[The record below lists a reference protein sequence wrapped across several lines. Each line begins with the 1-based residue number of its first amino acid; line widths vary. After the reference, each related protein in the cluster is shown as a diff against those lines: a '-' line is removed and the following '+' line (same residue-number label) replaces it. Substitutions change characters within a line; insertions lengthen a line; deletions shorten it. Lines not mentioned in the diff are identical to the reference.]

1 MENLQVVTLSES
13 LKAWGSDGFKDALKN
28 EMAQLNVEQLPLA
41 ADHPALQAA
50 LQQGLKYSS
59 HAVYD
64 APGVVILSVTEYDDH
79 IRVKAGVFYSGIIS
93 GCSCADDPTP
103 TDMVPEYCEL
113 QLDINKATANTSV
126 FLLQN

>member
-28 EMAQLNVEQLPLA
+28 EMAQLNVEQLP
-41 ADHPALQAA
+41 

>member
-1 MENLQVVTLSES
+1 MFTLSES
-13 LKAWGSDGFKDALKN
+13 LKAWGSDGFRDALKN
-28 EMAQLNVEQLPLA
+28 EIAQLDVEQLPL
-41 ADHPALQAA
+41 
-50 LQQGLKYSS
+50 QQGLKHSS

-64 APGVVILSVTEYDDH
+64 APGVVILSVTEYEDY
-79 IRVKAGVFYSGIIS
+79 IRVKTGVFYSGIIS

>member
-1 MENLQVVTLSES
+1 MITLSKS
-13 LKAWGSDGFKDALKN
+13 LMARASKDFKSVLKN
-28 EMAQLNVEQLPLA
+28 EIKQLSVEQLPL
-41 ADHPALQAA
+41 
-50 LQQGLKYSS
+50 QQGLEHSS

-64 APGVVILSVTEYDDH
+64 DPDVVILSVSEEGNY

-113 QLDINKATANTSV
+113 QLDINKETGNTSV
-126 FLLQN
+126 SLLQN